1 MAAEGFLTI
10 ADTADVVGEEY
21 WAKKGDVDLFMYRKT
36 CPGTPSDGNR
46 PVLVLVHG
54 SSQAARTSYDLKGPG
69 EDEYSVMNV
78 FAKWGYDVWTMDHE
92 GYGKSSRTPGYS
104 YILDG
109 VEDLKAAMPII
120 QEATGQSHFNF
131 FGTSSGALRAGA
143 FQNAAPQYVSRL
155 ALAAFPWTGKD
166 APSLIKRRERLDEWQ
181 ATNRREVGEE
191 YFLNMFTRDVTG
203 LTAPDLPAAAAA
215 AEMANGGGSV
225 PNGTY
230 IDMCINLPLVDPKKI
245 ECPVLIIRGDHDG
258 ITTDEDN
265 AAFYAALPTK
275 DKHMVTLSGQAH
287 NMTVGLNRHRFWHVL
302 RSFMEMP
309 VRVDGGVV

>member
-1 MAAEGFLTI
+1 MTAKGFLSV

-21 WAKKGDVDLFMYRKT
+21 WTKKGDVDLFMYRKT
-36 CPGTPSDGNR
+36 CPGTGADGTR
-46 PVLVLVHG
+46 PVLFLVHG

-69 EDEYSVMNV
+69 DDEYSVMNV

-92 GYGKSSRTPGYS
+92 GYGRSSRTPGFS

-109 VEDLKAAMPII
+109 AEDLKAAMPVV
-120 QEATGQSHFNF
+120 QEATGQSRFYF

-143 FQNAAPQYVSRL
+143 FQNAAPQWVSKL
-155 ALAAFPWTGKD
+155 ALSAFPWKGEN
-166 APSLIKRRERLDEWQ
+166 APSLIKRRERLAEWQ
-181 ATNRREVGEE
+181 ATNRREVGEA
-191 YFLNMFTRDVTG
+191 YFLNMFTRDVVG
-203 LTAPDLPAAAAA
+203 LTADDLPAAAAA

-230 IDMCINLPLVDPKKI
+230 VDMCINLPVVDPLKI

-275 DKHMVTLSGQAH
+275 DKHMITLSGQAH

-302 RSFMEMP
+302 RSFLEMP
-309 VRVDGGVV
+309 ERVDGGVV